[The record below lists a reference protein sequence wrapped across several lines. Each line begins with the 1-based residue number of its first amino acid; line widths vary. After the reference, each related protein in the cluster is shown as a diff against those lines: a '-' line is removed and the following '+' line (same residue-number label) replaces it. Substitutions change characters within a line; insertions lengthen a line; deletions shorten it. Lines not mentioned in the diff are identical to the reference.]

1 MSDVLH
7 IVSLEV
13 ENTKRVRIARVRP
26 DGALVIVGGKNAQ
39 GKSSVLDAIE
49 MALGGTRTIPPDPIR
64 HGARKARQVL
74 DLGAFRVERTIT
86 AKGTALVVT
95 AADGS
100 KVPSPQTLLDS
111 LLATV
116 SFDPAACARL
126 EPKKQDEILKQLV
139 PALAEDLA
147 AIEADRTR
155 LFEERTET
163 KRKVKALAA
172 RVAAAPRPEPGVP
185 AAELS
190 ATALVEDLE
199 RRREV
204 AAENALKR
212 QELEEARGDVAH
224 VDAEAADVEADIER
238 LKAELAAA
246 TKKLEDLAEERLRGT
261 AWISKLEATV
271 AALVEPDLEEP
282 KRQLSELEVTNRKV
296 RAQAERA
303 ALEKEL
309 DAAEAE
315 VDELTRAIEHYDQEK
330 AEAIAKAAFP
340 VPGLGFD
347 ETGVT
352 FNGVPLEQASQAE
365 RLRVS
370 VAIGA
375 ALNPRLRVML
385 VREGSLLDAQG
396 LELLAQL
403 AKETESQV
411 WLERVSEDG
420 AGCSVWLEDGE
431 ARDVPEASHG

>member
-1 MSDVLH
+1 MNDVTDPLH

-13 ENTKRVRIARVRP
+13 ENTKRVKLARVRP

-49 MALGGTRTIPPDPIR
+49 MALGGTRTLPPEPIR
-64 HGARKARQVL
+64 RGARKARQVL

-86 AKGTALVVT
+86 SKGTVLVVT

-100 KVPSPQTLLDS
+100 KVTSPQTLLDS

-116 SFDPAACARL
+116 SFDPAAFARL
-126 EPKKQDEILKQLV
+126 EPKKQDEVLKQLV
-139 PALAEDLA
+139 PGLAEALA
-147 AIEADRTR
+147 AIEAERAR
-155 LFEERTET
+155 LFDQRTET
-163 KRKVKALAA
+163 KRKAKALAA
-172 RVAAAPRPEPGVP
+172 RVDAAPRPEPGIP
-185 AAELS
+185 AAEVS
-190 ATALVEDLE
+190 ASELFALIEH
-199 RRREV
+199 RREL
-204 AAENALKR
+204 ADGNALKR
-212 QELEEARGDVAH
+212 HELACARG
-224 VDAEAADVEADIER
+224 ELAATDERALEVEEEIAR
-238 LKAELAAA
+238 LKAALADEEQ
-246 TKKLEDLAEERLRGT
+246 TLGELAEERLRGT
-261 AWISKLEATV
+261 ARVRALESAV
-271 AALVEPDLEEP
+271 SELVEPDLDTP
-282 KRQLSELEVTNRKV
+282 KRELAELEVTNRKV
-296 RAQAERA
+296 RAAAERGR
-303 ALEKEL
+303 LEKEL

-315 VDELTRAIEHYDQEK
+315 VEELTRAIEHYDEEK
-330 AEAIAKAAFP
+330 AEAIAKATFP

-396 LELLAQL
+396 LELLATL
-403 AKETESQV
+403 AKETQSQV

-420 AGCSVWLEDGE
+420 AGCSVFLEDGE
-431 ARDVPEASHG
+431 TRDV

>member
-1 MSDVLH
+1 MKNADPLH

-13 ENTKRVRIARVRP
+13 ENTKRVKLARVRP

-86 AKGTALVVT
+86 SKGTALVVT

-100 KVPSPQTLLDS
+100 KVSSPQTLLDS

-116 SFDPAACARL
+116 SFDPAAFARL

-139 PALAEDLA
+139 PGLAEALA
-147 AIEADRTR
+147 AIETDRAR
-155 LFEERTET
+155 LFDERTET

-172 RVAAAPRPEPGVP
+172 RVDAAPRPEPGVP
-185 AAELS
+185 AAEVS
-190 ATALVEDLE
+190 AAELFAEIE
-199 RRREV
+199 RRREI
-204 AAENALKR
+204 ANENALKR
-212 QELEEARGDVAH
+212 SELEDTRGEIAAIDSRA
-224 VDAEAADVEADIER
+224 AEIESEIAR
-238 LKAELAAA
+238 LKAELAEEERVLA
-246 TKKLEDLAEERLRGT
+246 ELAEERLRSN
-261 AWISKLEATV
+261 ASLRKLETAV
-271 AALVEPDLEEP
+271 AALVEPDLETP
-282 KRQLSELEVTNRKV
+282 KRELAELEVTNRKV
-296 RAQAERA
+296 RAAAERA
-303 ALEKEL
+303 ALEKDL

-315 VDELTRAIEHYDQEK
+315 VEELTRAIEHYDQEK
-330 AEAIAKAAFP
+330 AEAIADAEFP

-396 LELLAQL
+396 LELLATL
-403 AKETESQV
+403 AKETQSQV

-420 AGCSVWLEDGE
+420 AGCSVFLEDGE
-431 ARDVPEASHG
+431 TRDA